1 MGHRLTKIYTRTGD
15 DGSTGLGDGRRIG
28 KDSLRI
34 EVCGAIDELNSTL
47 AVVLTQATSEAVRA
61 CLAEIQQTLFDL
73 GGELSL
79 PGQALVCARH
89 TEWLE
94 SWLDCFNEHLP
105 PLKDFVLPGGSL
117 AASYCHVAR
126 SICRR
131 GERKLVAL
139 SRTEPVNPEALAY
152 LNRLS
157 DFLFVV
163 ARALA
168 RMGGHHEPIWCRD
181 REPPWPRVDSAE
193 SP

>member
-15 DGSTGLGDGRRIG
+15 DGSTGLGDGRRVG

-34 EVCGAIDELNSTL
+34 EVCGTIDELNSTL

-139 SRTEPVNPEALAY
+139 ARTEPVNPEALAY